1 MKRKQL
7 KKSVYY
13 RSVVTIILILGFVLF
28 AQNSFAQPPS
38 IKTAVDKNNILIGE
52 QLHYKVSTSMPDNT
66 YRLAWFN
73 IGDTIGHFH
82 VVRENKIDSSNLN
95 GSINFSQDITITSFD
110 SGKQVIPP
118 LVLNMETLQGDSSF
132 NLVTDSIPIQVSY
145 SPMDSVAT
153 FHDIKSIIE
162 VKKEWA
168 WWWWGI
174 LVVALILLFFWIRFL
189 IKFFKKKNAPD
200 LFKSKLT
207 PYDEAMQSLNDL
219 EKEQLLQKNEVK
231 AYHTR
236 LNDIFKRYISRKA
249 KTYKMHLTSDEILMD
264 ISEYNLGKEQLS
276 TFANCIRMSNAV
288 KFAKYI
294 PLQYENEK
302 CLQETREMITEINKS
317 LNIKTESDI

>member
-1 MKRKQL
+1 VKRKQL

-73 IGDTIGHFH
+73 IGDTIGNFH

-294 PLQYENEK
+294 PLQYESEK